1 MNKQTIIFDL
11 DDTLIHCNKYFL
23 DAIEVF
29 AEKMKC
35 WFTSWNLEIKEIK
48 EKQQEIDIKGVS
60 KHGFA
65 AEHFAMSLLETY
77 AYFSESLCRAMVSEE
92 EEILKHIA
100 ESAYNQSFE
109 PYPSM
114 KEVLDFLSKEGHALY
129 LYTAGSPTIQKRK
142 VEIVG
147 IAHYF
152 GDRIFVTPRKNSE
165 VLQTIIDK
173 HNLDKESTWMIGN
186 SMKSDIMPAVQVGIK
201 AVYIPGLFQWAY
213 DNVNLQESEKN
224 SFITLKTL
232 KEVSELFLEEQA
244 V

>member
-23 DAIEVF
+23 EAIEVF
-29 AEKMKC
+29 AEKIKC
-35 WFTSWNLEIKEIK
+35 WFSSCNLEIKEIK

-77 AYFSESLCRAMVSEE
+77 AYFSESLDRVRVSEE
-92 EEILKHIA
+92 EEMLKDIA
-100 ESAYNQSFE
+100 ASAYNQSFE

-114 KEVLDFLSKEGHALY
+114 REVLEFLYKQGHELY
-129 LYTAGSPTIQKRK
+129 LYTAGSPKTQKRK

-147 IAHYF
+147 IGQYF

-165 VLQTIIDK
+165 VLQSIIDK

-201 AVYIPGLFQWAY
+201 AVYIPGLFEWAY
-213 DNVNLQESEKN
+213 DNVNLKDSEKQY
-224 SFITLKTL
+224 FITLKAL

-244 V
+244 I